1 MSVKPDFESY
11 TAHGVVVGPNELVV
25 EQSVRL
31 EMIKLLLPQNILSI
45 DISLVLGYIIFSGC
59 ATET

>member
-11 TAHGVVVGPNELVV
+11 TAHGVVVGPTELVV

-31 EMIKLLLPQNILSI
+31 EMIKLLLPQNPNAPL
-45 DISLVLGYIIFSGC
+45 ISVLKIANLYTNLVS
-59 ATET
+59 